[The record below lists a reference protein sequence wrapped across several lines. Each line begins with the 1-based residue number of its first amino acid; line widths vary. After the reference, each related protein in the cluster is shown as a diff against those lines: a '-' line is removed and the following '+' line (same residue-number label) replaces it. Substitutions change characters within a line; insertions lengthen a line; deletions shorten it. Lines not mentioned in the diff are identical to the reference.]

1 MTCGTKTRPRK
12 VTKAAVTTI
21 SSSRADPIKAFVIA
35 HFWQLAAV
43 GLAEWIP
50 MRDGNV
56 EFRLPSGEAFLLGHT
71 SITRVA

>member
-1 MTCGTKTRPRK
+1 MTGGTKTRPRK
-12 VTKAAVTTI
+12 TTNAAVTII

-35 HFWQLAAV
+35 HFWQLAAD
-43 GLAEWIP
+43 GHAEWNP
-50 MRDGNV
+50 LRDGNV

>member
-1 MTCGTKTRPRK
+1 MTGGTKTCPRK
-12 VTKAAVTTI
+12 TTKATVTTL

-35 HFWQLAAV
+35 HFWLLAAD
-43 GLAEWIP
+43 GHAEWHP
-50 MRDGNV
+50 LRDGNV